1 MVAEGV
7 PWKKL
12 AVLLDMEER
21 TIRKYEQEG
30 IFVKVGRGQYLLA
43 PSVRN
48 YVRRLREIAA
58 GRRGNELNAVDENAR
73 LKIAMRKNYE
83 LKNAALE
90 GRLISIAEMTDAW
103 SAIVRTIKAMV
114 LSIPARCQEK
124 LPHLPFEDVE
134 TIRKVA
140 HKVLAETSRMM
151 PNEPPIPDGP
161 DATIATPRKRGR
173 PPGPSTSLRP

>member
-58 GRRGNELNAVDENAR
+58 GRQGNELNAVDENAR

-124 LPHLPFEDVE
+124 MPHLKIDDYE
-134 TIRKVA
+134 TFRVVVRE
-140 HKVLAETSRMM
+140 VLTEAATIM
-151 PNEPPIPDGP
+151 PDTAPLPDGP
-161 DATIATPRKRGR
+161 DAPRERGL
-173 PPGPSTSLRP
+173 PPRPSTSLRP